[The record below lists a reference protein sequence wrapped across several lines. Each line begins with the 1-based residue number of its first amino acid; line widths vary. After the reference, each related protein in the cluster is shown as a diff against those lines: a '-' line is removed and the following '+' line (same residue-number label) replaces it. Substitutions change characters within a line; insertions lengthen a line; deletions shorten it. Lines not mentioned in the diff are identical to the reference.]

1 MYLWKWVVMSFKE
14 RDVVVAHPWAEHLP
28 SGISL
33 LCQYVGEVVIEFVGC
48 GGSGVGVREFVVV
61 VGGRCLLSVWGCSVG
76 MAFTVCLRGDVL
88 FVVRDWRC
96 VVGLV

>member
-1 MYLWKWVVMSFKE
+1 MGGV
-14 RDVVVAHPWAEHLP
+14 D
-28 SGISL
+28 I
-33 LCQYVGEVVIEFVGC
+33 EVDGR
-48 GGSGVGVREFVVV
+48 GGLGVGVREFVVG
-61 VGGRCLLSVWGCSVG
+61 GGRCLLSVWGCSVG